1 MSDVALKPL
10 SDQTADVISRLATL
24 RRQIARWFWV
34 DGLSRV
40 LWLVLALVAADL
52 VLDWLFHL
60 DKAQRLVMLVLLAA
74 AIGWLAY
81 RRLVRPLSVSMSD
94 DALALQVEAGN
105 KQLGQSM
112 ISALQL
118 ARIDDIESK
127 GMSPVLVR
135 QTVAAGTR
143 AAEQVDFASVLDLK
157 EFRVSSA
164 LLTAALFALG
174 GLAVGVRANDS
185 LSIWFNRNVLLG
197 DRTWPQNTYLVIER
211 AENGR
216 VVFPRGEDWTQV
228 VGVREDSK
236 VVPDAVNIEFRQAR
250 GRAAQAMKRR
260 DDGKFEAVF
269 NNVIEP
275 FQFRARG
282 GDAVTEWVQ
291 VELVEQ
297 PAALS
302 LQLVVTPPAY
312 AGGSPAEL
320 PPGKGPY
327 YVLPGSSLAISG
339 KANKEL
345 VRADL
350 RLEGKLLMPPP
361 MPAAGEVK
369 QDHPLSLVEK
379 VEFSGTIEPSAL
391 VAGQYTFILEDTLGL
406 TGRRPTSFA
415 VRERIDREPRV
426 RVRLIGVSGMVVPK
440 ARVPFTCRVT
450 DDFGVTL
457 AEVRYHW
464 RGDDMANADGKGS
477 LPLDKLKDQLG
488 QSELSVDDALELEPL
503 AIPTGTG
510 FNFHFAAVDN
520 RQVPGREPNTGKS
533 SDLLLRIVTEEELR
547 TDMLRREKEQR
558 QEFER
563 LLKNE
568 EELLTDCRALLAG
581 IKGSPNIPPAA
592 KDQLMQYQKRQK
604 LVGQN
609 TGAIAERFASIVI
622 EVQNNRL
629 EEEGGR
635 LQSRLTGDII
645 TPMQE
650 VASAMVPEAMQL
662 LDRTRR
668 QAAEPADRDQAL
680 GDAVTKQQA
689 IVAKMQQ
696 ILTHMVK
703 SEGFQE
709 AVNLLYEIQKVQTDV
724 HEQTNKERQ
733 ERIKRILEGG
743 GASEKPPEKPAE
755 PPKP

>member
-1 MSDVALKPL
+1 MSDAALKSL
-10 SDQTADVISRLATL
+10 ANETAGVVSRLATL
-24 RRQIARWFWV
+24 RRQIATWFWV

-40 LWLVLALVAADL
+40 LWLVLALVAVDL

-60 DKAQRLVMLVLLAA
+60 DKAQRLVMLGLAAA

-81 RRLVRPLSVSMSD
+81 RRLARPLSVSMSD

-118 ARIDDIESK
+118 SRIKDVESK
-127 GMSPVLVR
+127 GMSPTLVR
-135 QTVAAGTR
+135 QTVATGAR
-143 AAEQVDFASVLDLK
+143 AAENVDFASVLDGK
-157 EFRVSSA
+157 EFRLSTVLLALA
-164 LLTAALFALG
+164 LLALG
-174 GLAVGVRANDS
+174 GLAVGVRANES
-185 LSIWFNRNVLLG
+185 LNIWFNRNVLLG
-197 DRTWPQNTYLVIER
+197 DRTWPQDTYLVIER
-211 AENGR
+211 AANGR
-216 VVFPRGEDWTQV
+216 VVFPRGEDWTQIV
-228 VGVREDSK
+228 SVREDSK
-236 VVPDAVNIEFRQAR
+236 VVPETVNIEFRQAR
-250 GRAAQAMKRR
+250 GRPAQAMKRR

-297 PAALS
+297 PAIET
-302 LQLVVTPPAY
+302 LQLIVTPPQY
-312 AGGSPAEL
+312 AGGSPTEL

-327 YVLPGSSLAISG
+327 YVLPGSSLAVAG
-339 KANKEL
+339 RANKPL

-350 RLEGKLLMPPP
+350 RLEGKLLIPPAP
-361 MPAAGEVK
+361 PAAGGTATAEVK
-369 QDHPLSLVEK
+369 RDHPLPLTEDQN
-379 VEFSGTIEPSAL
+379 FAGTIDPAEL
-391 VAGQYTFILEDTLGL
+391 VAGQYTFVLEDTLGL

-457 AEVRYHW
+457 SEVRYHW
-464 RGDDMANADGKGS
+464 RGDDMANADGQGT
-477 LPLDKLKDQLG
+477 LPLSGFKDQLG
-488 QSELSVDDALELEPL
+488 KSELSLEDALELEPL
-503 AIPTGTG
+503 KIPTGTG

-520 RQVPGREPNTGKS
+520 RTVPGREPNTGKS

-563 LLKNE
+563 LLKNQE
-568 EELLTDCRALLAG
+568 DLLTDCRALLAG
-581 IKGSPNIPPAA
+581 IKGSEDIPPAA

-635 LQSRLTGDII
+635 LQSRLTNDII

-650 VASAMVPEAMQL
+650 VAAALVPEVMQL

-668 QAAEPADRDQAL
+668 QAAVAADRDQAL
-680 GDAVTKQQA
+680 GDAVARQQA
-689 IVAKMQQ
+689 IVERMKQ

-709 AVNLLYEIQKVQTDV
+709 AVNLLYEIQKAQTDV

-733 ERIKRILEGG
+733 DRIKRILEGG
-743 GASEKPPEKPAE
+743 AGEK
-755 PPKP
+755 